1 MSVSEYAAR
10 RLDPLTRRP
19 RCRWRESESQ
29 WESVNNQPAD
39 IFQRLFIQWQ
49 ESLNVTEYASA
60 MASDLKARSL
70 LLRFT
75 LLLDRQW
82 SRLGRI
88 GKVGKPVSSVSGGVS
103 GKIQISSQYCYNA
116 CHTFFVSYMSD
127 IWQLKH
133 QDVSSECFQ
142 VLLRVGISEPFYAS
156 SVRAKC
162 MVWHDSHNVWLAG
175 CNFAWRGK
183 GGGWLYALALEET
196 PS

>member
-60 MASDLKARSL
+60 MASDLKTGSPL
-70 LLRFT
+70 LHFT
-75 LLLDRQW
+75 LLLDCQW

-88 GKVGKPVSSVSGGVS
+88 GKLGKPASSVSGWVS
-103 GKIQISSQYCYNA
+103 EKIQISSQYCYNA
-116 CHTFFVSYMSD
+116 CHTFFVYHMCD

-142 VLLRVGISEPFYAS
+142 VLLHLGISEPFYAS

-162 MVWHDSHNVWLAG
+162 MVWHDSHNLWLATLHG
-175 CNFAWRGK
+175 GGR